1 MIGGR
6 GFLEG
11 SPFFASP
18 TRGLVENTSAMGD
31 VTGLRCSVGRTGTGG
46 GMKAFINDGVVER
59 DEG

>member
-11 SPFFASP
+11 SPFFGSP
-18 TRGLVENTSAMGD
+18 NLGLVENTSAMGD
-31 VTGLRCSVGRTGTGG
+31 ATGLRCSVGRTGTGG
-46 GMKAFINDGVVER
+46 MKAFINDGVVEK